1 MKIYDEADDKI
12 TDTAST
18 LITLASEAYET
29 FKGSTI
35 AEKRELLNFM
45 FSNLTLEGCKLHYV
59 LAFPFT
65 EMQKVANCADWRGV
79 VYNFR
84 TQSDTQL
91 LIIQVLT
98 LYY

>member
-1 MKIYDEADDKI
+1 
-12 TDTAST
+12 
-18 LITLASEAYET
+18 T

-35 AEKRELLNFM
+35 AEKRELLNFI

-59 LAFPFT
+59 LAFPFI
-65 EMQKVANCADWRGV
+65 EMQKVASCAEWRGV
-79 VYNFR
+79 VNNFR
-84 TQSDTQL
+84 TQSDTKL